1 MAEKHNKARRKTT
14 KGMTMMS
21 QVCAFL
27 VVSLLVTGAFA
38 NEKEPERKAEVTT
51 YEYWME
57 YYADHPSRGAESRPV
72 TEASEPFNPIDH
84 IPLIGL
90 TSAAIVITGACIAA
104 CVLVAYGKWKYP
116 DSPSSRNNSASP
128 PSDASYSGGADLSD
142 DDLENQISISE
153 SPIPGHGPD
162 PLNDNDLGLDDEDE
176 EDDDDFGQL

>member
-1 MAEKHNKARRKTT
+1 MTVELKNRRTT
-14 KGMTMMS
+14 L
-21 QVCAFL
+21 VWAF
-27 VVSLLVTGAFA
+27 VVVGLLVAGALA
-38 NEKEPERKAEVTT
+38 KEKKEEVTT

-57 YYADHPSRGAESRPV
+57 YYANHPSGAQSRPI
-72 TEASEPFNPIDH
+72 TEESEPFNPIDH

-116 DSPSSRNNSASP
+116 DAAAAHPRTGSP
-128 PSDASYSGGADLSD
+128 PSDASYSGGDDLSDND
-142 DDLENQISISE
+142 DDLETQISISE

-176 EDDDDFGQL
+176 DDDDFGHL